1 MASQLCKSLLLCV
14 ILTALSGCSSL
25 SFYLDAVNGHAA
37 ILNQTRPVGEVIAD
51 PKTSTK
57 ARTALLDI
65 QRARQFAVEA
75 LQLPANDSYRDYA
88 DIGREYA
95 VWNVIATPELSVVPR
110 QWCFLFAGCLNY
122 RGYFSEQQADDYAAD
137 LDQQG
142 YDTYVAGARAYSTL
156 GWFDDPLLNTM
167 LLHNEAR
174 RIGIVFHELAHQ
186 KLYLADDPAFNESF
200 AVFIEQEGVRRWF
213 AARERT
219 QAYAR
224 YRQTV
229 DRRRQFH
236 ALLLKTRQRLKQ
248 LYASDQGEAVK
259 RTTKQQY
266 FAQLKQAYQTLKREW
281 GGYSG
286 YDKWMQQPLNNA
298 HLALIATYREQVA
311 GFEQLLDSLDGDLR
325 AFYQAVEE
333 LASLSPEQR
342 KKALLTDPE

>member
-1 MASQLCKSLLLCV
+1 MTFHLCKSLLLCV
-14 ILTALSGCSSL
+14 VLTALSGCSSL
-25 SFYLDAVNGHAA
+25 SYYLDAVNGHAE
-37 ILNQTRPVGEVIAD
+37 ILNQTRPVSEVIAD
-51 PKTSTK
+51 PDTN
-57 ARTALLDI
+57 AEVRAALQDI
-65 QRARQFAVEA
+65 QRARQFAVDA
-75 LQLPANDSYRDYA
+75 LQLPANDSYRYYA

-95 VWNVIATPELSVVPR
+95 VWNVIATPELSVEPR

-122 RGYFSEQQADDYAAD
+122 RGYFSEQQANDYA
-137 LDQQG
+137 LQQEG

-167 LLHNEAR
+167 LLRNEAR

-213 AARERT
+213 ATRERT

-224 YRQTV
+224 YHQTV

-236 ALLLKTRQRLKQ
+236 ALLLNTRQRLKQ
-248 LYASDQGEAVK
+248 LYSSDQSEAVK
-259 RTTKQQY
+259 RATKQQY
-266 FAQLKQAYQTLKREW
+266 FAQLKQAYQTLKRQW
-281 GGYSG
+281 GSYAG

-298 HLALIATYREQVA
+298 HLALIATYREQVV

-333 LASLSPEQR
+333 LARLSPEQR
-342 KKALLTDPE
+342 KKALLNDPE